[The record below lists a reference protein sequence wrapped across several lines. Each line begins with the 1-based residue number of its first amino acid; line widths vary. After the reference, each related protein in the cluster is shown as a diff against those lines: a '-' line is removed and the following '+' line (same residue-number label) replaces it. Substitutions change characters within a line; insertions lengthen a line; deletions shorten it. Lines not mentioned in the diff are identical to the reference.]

1 MNESEENRRN
11 EQIGISL
18 AGAVDLS
25 ALKAKAS
32 KKAEGGEDKGKKE
45 DFSYVL
51 DVSFASV
58 ESYAPASATYPILLL
73 IYASD
78 GQEFADD
85 LARSVEKENGKLQLL
100 RIDVS
105 EDTNE
110 AAAVDLS
117 TLPALFAM
125 IKGKLLPL
133 FEGPLNLDPSQSLEL
148 AQGSVEAALEA
159 AAEEGV
165 NGCAPMMGKG
175 KKEEEKEPSEEKSIY
190 SEAEKLSSLG
200 EFDQAAK
207 AYEKIAEENP
217 DDPKA
222 VSLAKR
228 AALIARVKKISD
240 PALARKKAAEDPSDL
255 SSQLEVAD
263 LDAYDGHIQDG
274 IDRLLDYI
282 ANYKDGEGKAKDRVL
297 SFIAMLPSSDPRA
310 KRARMRLANLLY

>member
-25 ALKAKAS
+25 AMKAKAS
-32 KKAEGGEDKGKKE
+32 KKAQGGEDKGKKE
-45 DFSYVL
+45 GFSYVL

-58 ESYAPASATYPILLL
+58 ESYAPSSATYPILLL

-78 GQEFADD
+78 SREFADD
-85 LARSVEKENGKLQLL
+85 LAGAVEKENGKLQLL
-100 RIDVS
+100 RIDAS
-105 EDTNE
+105 KDPDE

-125 IKGKLLPL
+125 IKGKLLAL
-133 FEGPLNLDPSQSLEL
+133 FEGPLNLDPAQSLQL
-148 AQGSVEAALEA
+148 AQGSVQAALQA

-165 NGCAPMMGKG
+165 NGTAPMMGKG
-175 KKEEEKEPSEEKSIY
+175 KQEEKEPSGEKSIY

-200 EFDQAAK
+200 EFDRAAK

-274 IDRLLDYI
+274 LDRLLDYI
-282 ANYKDGEGKAKDRVL
+282 ANCKDAEGKAKDRVL
-297 SFIAMLPSSDPRA
+297 SFIAMLPPSDPRA

>member
-25 ALKAKAS
+25 AMKAKAS
-32 KKAEGGEDKGKKE
+32 KKAQGGEGKGKKE
-45 DFSYVL
+45 GFSYVL

-58 ESYAPASATYPILLL
+58 ESYAPSSATYPILLL

-78 GQEFADD
+78 SREFADD
-85 LARSVEKENGKLQLL
+85 LAGAVEKENGKLQLL
-100 RIDVS
+100 RIDAS
-105 EDTNE
+105 KDPNE

-125 IKGKLLPL
+125 IKGKLIAL
-133 FEGPLNLDPSQSLEL
+133 FEGPLNLDPTQSLQL

-165 NGCAPMMGKG
+165 NGTAPMMGKG
-175 KKEEEKEPSEEKSIY
+175 KQEKKEPSGEKSIY

-228 AALIARVKKISD
+228 AALIARVKKISN

-274 IDRLLDYI
+274 LDRLLDYI
-282 ANYKDGEGKAKDRVL
+282 ANYKDVGGKAKDRVL